1 MMTNLLRHG
10 VRLGM
15 AMVLAAPLVGH
26 CVEPYPT
33 KPVRLLVGFA
43 PGGSTDIIARLIAP
57 KLSQSLG
64 QQVIV
69 DSRPGAGGAIA
80 ADIMVKSPPD
90 GHTLLLCTTGLVS
103 IQPFLQRMPFDPAEI
118 VPVTL
123 IGNTPYIALVN
134 ASLPVHNV
142 KELVAYA
149 KAHPGKLNFASSGNG
164 TAGHLAGEMFK
175 LRTGVD
181 MVHVP
186 YKGSGQAMA
195 DLLGGQVSLIF
206 DQPVSSMPYVR
217 SGKLRILGVAAS
229 RRLEALPNVPTFAEQ
244 GISSF
249 EPVAWIGLCARKGT
263 PASVLARLSRDT
275 REALKQPAVAQHLSQ
290 DGIEVIGDSPEKFR
304 EFLVLDRQKW
314 GGVIK
319 DAKVSAN

>member
-1 MMTNLLRHG
+1 MNLLRHFFW
-10 VRLGM
+10 LSM
-15 AMVLAAPLVGH
+15 AIVLPWSIVGH
-26 CVEPYPT
+26 SAESYPT

-43 PGGSTDIIARLIAP
+43 PGGSTDIVARLIAP

-69 DSRPGAGGAIA
+69 DNRPGAGGAIA
-80 ADIMVKSPPD
+80 ADVMLKSPPD
-90 GHTLLLCTTGLVS
+90 GHTLLVCTTGLQS
-103 IQPFLQRMPFDPAEI
+103 IQPFLQRMAFEPADI

-134 ASLPVHNV
+134 ASLPIHNV
-142 KELVAYA
+142 KELIAYA
-149 KAHPGKLNFASSGNG
+149 KANPGKLNFASSGNG

-181 MVHVP
+181 IVHVP
-186 YKGSGQAMA
+186 YKGTGQAMA

-206 DQPVSSMPYVR
+206 DQPVSSMQHVK

-249 EPVAWIGLCARKGT
+249 EPVAWVGLCASKGT
-263 PASVLARLSRDT
+263 PPSVLARLARDT
-275 REALKQPAVAQHLSQ
+275 TEALKQPAVAKRLSD
-290 DGIEVIGDSPEKFR
+290 DGIEVIGGSPEKFR
-304 EFLVLDRQKW
+304 EFLVLDRKKW

-319 DAKVSAN
+319 DAKVTAN